1 MLTRMRRK
9 GNLCAL
15 FVGMKIGTALWKT
28 ICFLKKKNKNRT
40 TILSSSSISGFLS
53 EENKNTTL
61 KRYMHPNVHCNITD
75 NRQDMEE
82 T

>member
-28 ICFLKKKNKNRT
+28 ICFLKKKIKIELPYYLAVPFLGFYLKKT
-40 TILSSSSISGFLS
+40 KILL
-53 EENKNTTL
+53 
-61 KRYMHPNVHCNITD
+61 
-75 NRQDMEE
+75 
-82 T
+82 